1 MQNIIKGFH
10 FLLLFFILYAATGAT
25 QNSQKIRTQKE
36 NSVTVVEN
44 PKTPAPLEETASHP
58 VLVED
63 LIIVELKSVELVQ
76 PVHKKQLLTYLRLAN
91 KELGLLINFGE
102 VLLKKGIHRIINSP
116 KSNFVSSEGSS
127 DRGERA

>member
-1 MQNIIKGFH
+1 MLIELRNLGVRVQGEVPLPVFYKGER
-10 FLLLFFILYAATGAT
+10 
-25 QNSQKIRTQKE
+25 IRDE
-36 NSVTVVEN
+36 GFR
-44 PKTPAPLEETASHP
+44 LDL
-58 VLVED
+58 LVED
-63 LIIVELKSVELVQ
+63 LVIVELKSVEVIQ